1 MMRTQYGEQ
10 LAEMNSLVLKMG
22 AYVENAIEMAV
33 KALVGQDKE
42 LAQKTIQYDNEI
54 DKLEKEI
61 EHICLGLILHQQPIS
76 GDLRRVSAILKMI
89 TDIERIGD
97 HAEDISEITLL
108 LADSTYITRLEHIPQ
123 MAEAAKEMVK
133 NSLDAF
139 VKKDAALARA
149 VIAADDKVDQLLL
162 EVKDDLLALIDENIE
177 NGRQAMELQMVAKY
191 FERIGDH
198 AVNIAE
204 WVIFSIT
211 GEHKNIRIL

>member
-1 MMRTQYGEQ
+1 MRTRYEEQ
-10 LAEMNSLVLKMG
+10 LAEMNTLLLKMG
-22 AYVENAIEMAV
+22 AYVENAVEMAV
-33 KALVGQDKE
+33 KALVELDKE

-76 GDLRRVSAILKMI
+76 GDLRKVSAILKMI

-108 LADSTYITRLEHIPQ
+108 LADSAYITRLEHIPQ
-123 MAEAAKEMVK
+123 MAEAAMKMVK
-133 NSLDAF
+133 DSLDAF
-139 VKKDAALARA
+139 VKKDEALARA
-149 VIAADDKVDQLLL
+149 VIDADDKVDNLFL
-162 EVKDDLLALIDENIE
+162 EVKDDLLSLINENTE
-177 NGRQAMELQMVAKY
+177 NGRQAMNLQMVAKY

-211 GEHKNIRIL
+211 GQHKNIRIL